1 MSRPQ
6 ISVNVPPP
14 PFRRTTVTVNG
25 RTENAPQYQLTCDKA
40 LQFTPITT
48 SVLRP
53 SDLIPVPEVSRVR
66 ENGRVASTLERK
78 QALAFL
84 SQQNALASANDLALA
99 INQARD
105 ADLYETMPSPG
116 LINSLTTR

>member
-6 ISVNVPPP
+6 VLVNVPPP
-14 PFRRTTVTVNG
+14 SFRRTTVTMNG
-25 RTENAPQYQLTCDKA
+25 RSANEPQYKLTCDKA

-53 SDLIPVPEVSRVR
+53 SDCIPVPEVSRVR

-78 QALAFL
+78 QASSLL
-84 SQQNALASANDLALA
+84 SQQNPLAYTNEVANA
-99 INQARD
+99 INQSHD
-105 ADLYETMPSPG
+105 ANLYGSMPSLG
-116 LINSLTTR
+116 VLNIL

>member
-6 ISVNVPPP
+6 ISANVPPP

-105 ADLYETMPSPG
+105 SDLYGSMLSPHFT
-116 LINSLTTR
+116 NSL